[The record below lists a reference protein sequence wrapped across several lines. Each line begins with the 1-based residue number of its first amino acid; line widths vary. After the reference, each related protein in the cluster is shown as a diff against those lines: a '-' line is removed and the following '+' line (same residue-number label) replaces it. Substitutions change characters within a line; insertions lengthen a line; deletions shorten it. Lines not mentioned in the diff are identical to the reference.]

1 MLNNVEDKLV
11 AARVRLLLNMPF
23 FGNLATRLKLIK
35 AEWLPTAG
43 TDGRHLYYNEE
54 FINKLDKK
62 EIEFLL
68 AHECMHCCYDH
79 MERRGSRNP
88 ELWNC
93 AADFLINWEL
103 HEQNVGKLIVRP
115 GEIEPCFDAKYKGM
129 GADEIYKLLEQDP
142 NFKPEQHQFDIH
154 LEPGGGE
161 EEGDG
166 DGEGGEGEGNG
177 KKRRIKLSEEERRQ
191 IKDEVKQAVMQAA
204 KAAGAG
210 NVPSSVREMINDL
223 TDPKMDWREIL
234 NMDMQSTLK
243 SDYTFMRPSR
253 KSQMSGIILPGMDN
267 DFMVE
272 AAIAID
278 TSGSIST
285 KMLRDFLSE
294 IKGIMEQFPDFKLW
308 VWNFDTKVH
317 NMELFTPD
325 NAEDLLKFE
334 IKGRG
339 GTEFDCNW
347 EWMKEHDIMP
357 QKFIMFT
364 DGYPWNSWG
373 DEDYC
378 DTTFLMHGTK
388 TIVAPFGDSVYY
400 EEEAE

>member
-1 MLNNVEDKLV
+1 
-11 AARVRLLLNMPF
+11 
-23 FGNLATRLKLIK
+23 
-35 AEWLPTAG
+35 
-43 TDGRHLYYNEE
+43 
-54 FINKLDKK
+54 
-62 EIEFLL
+62 
-68 AHECMHCCYDH
+68 
-79 MERRGSRNP
+79 
-88 ELWNC
+88 
-93 AADFLINWEL
+93 
-103 HEQNVGKLIVRP
+103 
-115 GEIEPCFDAKYKGM
+115 
-129 GADEIYKLLEQDP
+129 
-142 NFKPEQHQFDIH
+142 
-154 LEPGGGE
+154 
-161 EEGDG
+161 
-166 DGEGGEGEGNG
+166 
-177 KKRRIKLSEEERRQ
+177 
-191 IKDEVKQAVMQAA
+191 MQAA

-210 NVPSSVREMINDL
+210 NVPSSVREMLNDL
-223 TDPKMDWREIL
+223 TDPQMDWREIL

-253 KSQMSGIILPGMDN
+253 KGQMSGIILPGMDN

-308 VWNFDTKVH
+308 VWNFDTTVH
-317 NMELFTPD
+317 NMEVYTPD

-339 GTEFDCNW
+339 GTEFDCNFTH
-347 EWMKEHDIMP
+347 MKDNDIMP

-388 TIVAPFGDSVYY
+388 SIVAPFGDSVYY